1 MNVAFDR
8 GLRGKDVAAVE
19 AKADETAPKRD
30 LASRAAATP
39 AIRTERRRAK
49 IERTRTTMPKV
60 RFEPDGIEI
69 EVPIGTSILE
79 ASKKAHAQVGSA
91 CGGVCACSTCHVY
104 VKEGLGAL
112 TEASDREED
121 IMDKAFD
128 VKSNS
133 RLGCQSK
140 ILRDVTVVVEISR
153 ESRQAFLDE
162 HPEIRA
168 ALKQAQ
174 DAAR

>member
-1 MNVAFDR
+1 
-8 GLRGKDVAAVE
+8 
-19 AKADETAPKRD
+19 
-30 LASRAAATP
+30 
-39 AIRTERRRAK
+39 
-49 IERTRTTMPKV
+49 MPKV

-79 ASKKAHAQVGSA
+79 ASNKAHAQVGSA

-112 TEASDREED
+112 AEASDREED

-140 ILRDVTVVVEISR
+140 VSDEDVTVEITR
-153 ESRQAFLDE
+153 ESRQAWMDE
-162 HPEIRA
+162 HPEERA
-168 ALKQAQ
+168 KLKQA
-174 DAAR
+174 R